1 MISVELVLLGVVAS
15 IVLWALGAAR
25 LSRTLITLP
34 MIFTAVG
41 YGVTYPVGM
50 LADEHALN
58 EVARFVAEV
67 TLIIVLFAD
76 ASHVRFRDLSKG
88 YGLPLRMLVIGMPLT
103 IILGT
108 LAVYFITPGGSWA
121 VALLTAAIL
130 TPTDAALGASVV
142 GSKDVPRKLTQTIN
156 VESGLNDGLALPF
169 VLFGATAAGMAARGA
184 GAGDLLNDAVLQ
196 VVLGPVAGI
205 VVGGGIAWL
214 MNRAQGANWAND
226 SSEAIVFLASAFA
239 AYLGANVIGGN
250 GFIAAFVAGMTFG
263 NVYKHD
269 LHFIR
274 EFMESQGQLVTI
286 MAFLIFGAVLL
297 PAGLAHFSVIPL
309 LIAALFLTLVR
320 MLPIVLSLIGTN
332 TTFAERL
339 FLGWF
344 GPRGLASVLFALIVI
359 DEYDIPFEAEL
370 QACVVMTVFVSII
383 LHGMSAAPLAKYFGR
398 KD

>member
-1 MISVELVLLGVVAS
+1 MISVELILLGVVAS

-25 LSRTLITLP
+25 LSRTLITMP

-41 YGVTYPVGM
+41 YAITYPVGM

-58 EVARFVAEV
+58 EIARLVAEV

-76 ASHVRFRDLSKG
+76 ASHVRFRELTKG
-88 YGLPLRMLVIGMPLT
+88 FVLPLRMLVLGMPLT
-103 IILGT
+103 ILCGT

-142 GSKDVPRKLTQTIN
+142 GSKDISARLTQTIN

-169 VLFGATAAGMAARGA
+169 VLFGATAAGMVAQGA
-184 GAGDLLNDAVLQ
+184 GSSSFVQDAVLQ
-196 VVLGPVAGI
+196 VVLGPLAGI
-205 VVGGGIAWL
+205 AVGGGIAWV
-214 MNRAQGANWAND
+214 MNRAYDYNWANE

-239 AYLGANVIGGN
+239 AYLAAVAIGGN
-250 GFIAAFVAGMTFG
+250 GFIAAFVAGMVFG

-269 LHFIR
+269 LHFIS
-274 EFMESQGQLVTI
+274 EFMESTGQLVTI
-286 MAFLIFGAVLL
+286 TAFLIFGAVLL
-297 PAGLAHFSVIPL
+297 PAGLEHVSIIPMI
-309 LIAALFLTLVR
+309 IAVLFLTLVR
-320 MLPIVLSLIGTN
+320 LVPILISLIGTDLD
-332 TTFAERL
+332 FKERL

-344 GPRGLASVLFALIVI
+344 GPRGLASVLFALIVV

-370 QACVVMTVFVSII
+370 QACVVMTVFASVI
-383 LHGMSAAPLAKYFGR
+383 LHGMSAAPLARYFGKR
-398 KD
+398 G